1 MKKNLHESVV
11 VIMGAS
17 SGIGEAT
24 ALAFARRGARLV
36 LAARNAAA
44 LQTVAK
50 ACREEGVDV
59 LVHPTDV
66 TKADKV
72 KELAEVALSLGEID
86 VWVSNAGVGAVG
98 AFEDTPIEAHQRV
111 IETNLIGH
119 INDAHAI
126 MPIFRKQGH
135 GIFVNMI
142 SLGGFAATPYAAAYS
157 ASKFGLK
164 GFAEAL
170 RAEVADVPDIHIC
183 DIYPAFVDTPGLSH
197 GANYVGKE
205 ISTPPGASDARTVAD
220 AIVKV
225 VEQPKDTTTVG
236 SLADLVR
243 VGHFLAPALT
253 SRAMAWLMRRSFEK
267 SDRVTRTSGNLYRPS
282 ADPMGIDGP
291 HPQTGTFPLIST
303 GVAATAFMVGLVI
316 GATKV
321 AASRSDRYR

>member
-50 ACREEGVDV
+50 QCREEGVDV

-66 TKADKV
+66 TKPEKV
-72 KELAEVALSLGEID
+72 RELVEAASSFGEID

-98 AFEDTPIEAHQRV
+98 AFEETPIEAHHRV

-119 INDAHAI
+119 MNDAHAI
-126 MPIFRKQGH
+126 IPVFRKQEH

-142 SLGGFAATPYAAAYS
+142 SLGAFASTPFAAAYG

-164 GFAEAL
+164 GFSEAL
-170 RAEVADVPDIHIC
+170 RAEVADMPDIHIC

-197 GANYVGKE
+197 GANYAGVE
-205 ISTPPGASDARTVAD
+205 LSAPPPVYDARSVAD
-220 AIVKV
+220 AIVRV

-236 SLADLVR
+236 SFTDLVR

-253 SRAMAWLMRRSFEK
+253 ARATAWFMRRYFERAK
-267 SDRVTRTSGNLYRPS
+267 RVTPSSGNLFRP
-282 ADPMGIDGP
+282 AREAGGIDGGMRP
-291 HPQTGTFPLIST
+291 SVPASVGLGIAATLFVTGFVL
-303 GVAATAFMVGLVI
+303 GVAAPGSSV
-316 GATKV
+316 
-321 AASRSDRYR
+321 RSHRRY

>member
-44 LQTVAK
+44 LQSVAK
-50 ACREEGVDV
+50 LCRKEGVDV

-66 TKADKV
+66 TQPEKV
-72 KELAEVALSLGEID
+72 RELAAAAQSFGEID
-86 VWVSNAGVGAVG
+86 IWVSNAGVGAVG
-98 AFEDTPIEAHQRV
+98 AFEETPIEAHHRV

-126 MPIFRKQGH
+126 IPIFRRQGH

-142 SLGGFAATPYAAAYS
+142 SLGGFASTPFAAAYG

-164 GFAEAL
+164 GFSEAL
-170 RAEVADVPDIHIC
+170 RAEVSDMPDIHIC
-183 DIYPAFVDTPGLSH
+183 DIYPAFIDTPGLSH
-197 GANYVGKE
+197 GANYTGAE
-205 ISTPPGASDARTVAD
+205 LTAPPPVYDARSVAD

-225 VEQPKDTTTVG
+225 VQQPKDTTTVG
-236 SLADLVR
+236 SFTDLVR

-253 SRAMAWLMRRSFEK
+253 ARAMAWIMRRHFDKAERASR
-267 SDRVTRTSGNLYRPS
+267 SSGNLFRP
-282 ADPMGIDGP
+282 APEPGGIDGGLRP
-291 HPQTGTFPLIST
+291 SVPASVGMGIAAALFVTGF
-303 GVAATAFMVGLVI
+303 VI
-316 GATKV
+316 GAAEGV
-321 AASRSDRYR
+321 VSPSRTRR